1 MATLEVM
8 YPGRP
13 YLGFGSG
20 EALNE
25 APLGHGWPPVSE
37 QIERMEEA
45 LEMIR
50 RSGRPA
56 DRFLLGRGRRGC
68 TGGHAGLEGRAAEGV
83 LHGGL
88 AQPEGD
94 VRAIRQVEELGETTV
109 ALMNNSGAN
118 PHGAIELYGREVLPK
133 LSQSPAPA

>member
-1 MATLEVM
+1 M

-25 APLGHGWPPVSE
+25 VPLGHGWPSVGE

-50 RSGRPA
+50 ALWDGKKLSGE
-56 DRFLLGRGRRGC
+56 GWRGRWRSP
-68 TGGHAGLEGRAAEGV
+68 ARW
-83 LHGGL
+83 
-88 AQPEGD
+88 
-94 VRAIRQVEELGETTV
+94 
-109 ALMNNSGAN
+109 
-118 PHGAIELYGREVLPK
+118 GRERRWGGGGVPPRPPPP
-133 LSQSPAPA
+133 SPPPSRGVGPRRSTSRP